1 MNGSSYTPGGWTALS
16 CDGWV
21 ALVEPDAGD
30 EIALELWRQGLR
42 GATFVD
48 GLSAL
53 SRAGLGALPSFALA
67 VRGPDGSTNVAVR
80 GPVRVE
86 AVTDEGTTVVDGSAV
101 STWSERVLP
110 SVHRLTAHV
119 SGASTSPQLPLIG
132 GLVRAAGLTVP
143 AQLDLVG
150 SVDEGATG
158 ADAVGTAPEPA
169 DAGAQPVGDQ
179 VDDDGATVGQDPLA
193 PSGPDAPADGD
204 RSADEPSDGEGPA
217 DRDGPAA
224 HGADGD
230 EPVPG
235 EESAGEPTAHGA
247 GVDEPVVLSAEQVP
261 WDRPTQVLD
270 PVLEPVLDPVREP
283 AMAAAGAPTEAI
295 ARPPVASSY
304 ETSDDASFTIMSSSL
319 ADLRESLPVWD
330 GRPAPTVQTA
340 AAPVVKLV
348 LSTGLVVALDRPVL
362 LGRAPQASRIG
373 GRDLPR
379 LVAVPSPQQD
389 ISRTHAEVRV
399 VGDDVLV
406 TDLDSTNG
414 VYLLAPGLGSHR
426 LHPGEP
432 TALGLDQTV
441 DLGDGVTFTVERGT

>member
-1 MNGSSYTPGGWTALS
+1 MSGSSYTPGGWTALS

-21 ALVEPDAGD
+21 ALLEPDAGD

-42 GATFVD
+42 GATFVE

-86 AVTDEGTTVVDGSAV
+86 VVTDEGTTVVDGSAV

-110 SVHRLTAHV
+110 AVHRLTAHV
-119 SGASTSPQLPLIG
+119 SGAPTSPQLPLVG

-150 SVDEGATG
+150 SVPEEPTG
-158 ADAVGTAPEPA
+158 ADAAVAVPEPEDAGGQPVDDLAAQSDGDGA
-169 DAGAQPVGDQ
+169 DAGEDLFSPGSP
-179 VDDDGATVGQDPLA
+179 T
-193 PSGPDAPADGD
+193 PSGCDEPASGDEPTDEPADGD
-204 RSADEPSDGEGPA
+204 GPVAVPAVGGEPSGELTGIDEPGPE
-217 DRDGPAA
+217 P
-224 HGADGD
+224 GA
-230 EPVPG
+230 P
-235 EESAGEPTAHGA
+235 
-247 GVDEPVVLSAEQVP
+247 SAEQVP

-270 PVLEPVLDPVREP
+270 PVLDPAREP

-304 ETSDDASFTIMSSSL
+304 ESSDDASFTIMSSSL

-330 GRPAPTVQTA
+330 GRPAPTVETV
-340 AAPVVKLV
+340 APPVAKLV

-432 TALGLDQTV
+432 TVLGLDQTV